1 MREKAIK
8 QSALL
13 HEHQQMKASMTEH
26 HGWLT
31 PARFT
36 SADQEAA
43 QVRESVG
50 LADLSWMARFE
61 LKGYGLK
68 APLTFSQGARCWA
81 LAPQHLLVTC
91 DPMARESVVET
102 LQSLRAP
109 ASDLALP
116 ALVYWTEMTSIYAQL
131 LLAGPR
137 SRNVLSKVTSLNIS
151 EGALPNAGCGQTD
164 LAHAHTIV
172 LRDDLATLPTFHL
185 LVSREYAESVW
196 EALLHA
202 GLEFHLAPIGLEA
215 QALLVSGDPP

>member
-1 MREKAIK
+1 
-8 QSALL
+8 
-13 HEHQQMKASMTEH
+13 MTEH

-36 SADQEAA
+36 SADREAV

-61 LKGYGLK
+61 LKGCGLK
-68 APLTFSQGARCWA
+68 VPPTFMQGVRSWA
-81 LAPQHLLVTC
+81 LAPRHLLVTC
-91 DPMARESVVET
+91 DPLAREGVIEA
-102 LQSLRAP
+102 LQSLRPA

-116 ALVYWTEMTSIYAQL
+116 SQVYWTEMTSIYAQL
-131 LLAGPR
+131 LLAGPS

-151 EGALPNAGCGQTD
+151 ESALPNSGCGQTD
-164 LAHAHTIV
+164 LAHAHTII
-172 LRDDLATLPTFHL
+172 LRDDLGTLPAFHL

-215 QALLVSGDPP
+215 QRLLAA